1 LKRIKIIFFNLL
13 TLTAASLLL
22 RTIGMSFQVY
32 LSKKIGPAGIG
43 LLQLI
48 MSIYFL
54 AATFAI
60 SGIRLATTRLVAE
73 ELGMDREAGARQA
86 IKNSLCYCLIFST
99 VFAVTLFF
107 CADIVGSTWLG
118 DARTI
123 LSLRILALS
132 LPFLAICAVMGGYF
146 TAVRRVLKLSAV
158 LIAEQVFRIAATVIC
173 LLALLPKGL
182 EYACAGIA
190 IGACIG
196 EITSCLLLFILY
208 RLDIRQYK
216 NRESSPDLSPRMLRI
231 ALPVALSAYVT
242 SIIRTVQ
249 QTLIPYGLKKS
260 GASGEKA
267 LATYGTIQGM
277 AIPLLMFPAVLL
289 YAISDLIVP
298 ELAECQAQGR
308 PNRLSYIINRV
319 INIGLITSL
328 GVMSIFYRFSAELGS
343 AVYNSSEA
351 GYYLK
356 ILSPLIPIMYMDSIV
371 DGMLKGIGQQLPSMG
386 YNILESL
393 IGVTLI
399 YVLLPKFAVTGYIIT
414 LFLTRTLNFSL
425 SINRLR
431 RVVPLKITVGAICKM
446 LFCILNALI
455 ISNLILHTLHITWLP
470 LCIFTNAAAYYL
482 LLRLM
487 SCITGEDLA
496 WFKSIFF

>member
-1 LKRIKIIFFNLL
+1 LKRIKVIFFNLL

-60 SGIRLATTRLVAE
+60 SGIRLAATRLAAE
-73 ELGMDREAGARQA
+73 ELGMGREAGARKA
-86 IKNSLCYCLIFST
+86 IKICLCYSLIFSI
-99 VFAVTLFF
+99 VFAILLFC
-107 CADIVGSTWLG
+107 CADFIGRVWLG

-123 LSLRILALS
+123 FSLRILALS

-158 LIAEQVFRIAATVIC
+158 MIAEQVFRIAATVIC
-173 LLALLPKGL
+173 LLALLPRGL

-190 IGACIG
+190 IGNCIG
-196 EITSCLLLFILY
+196 EITSCLLLFVLY
-208 RLDIRQYK
+208 RLDIRQYE
-216 NRESSPDLSPRMLRI
+216 NQESSPDLLPRMLRI
-231 ALPVALSAYVT
+231 ALPVAFSAYVT

-260 GASGEKA
+260 GASSERA
-267 LATYGTIQGM
+267 LTTYGTIQGM

-319 INIGLITSL
+319 LYLGLITSI
-328 GVMSIFYRFSAELGS
+328 GVMSVFFRFSADLGS
-343 AVYNSSEA
+343 AIYNSSEA

-356 ILSPLIPIMYMDSIV
+356 ILAPLVPIMYMDSIV
-371 DGMLKGIGQQLPSMG
+371 DGMLKGTGQQLPSMG

-399 YVLLPKFAVTGYIIT
+399 YLLLPKLAVTGYIIT
-414 LFLTRTLNFSL
+414 LFITRTLNFAL

-431 RVVPLKITVGAICKM
+431 RVVPLKITAGSICKI

-470 LCIFTNAAAYYL
+470 LCILITAIAYYL

-487 SCITGEDLA
+487 SSITGEDLA
-496 WFKSIFF
+496 WFRSIFS

>member
-13 TLTAASLLL
+13 TLTATSLLL

-60 SGIRLATTRLVAE
+60 SGIRLAATRLVAE
-73 ELGMDREAGARQA
+73 ELGMNREAGAKKA
-86 IKNSLCYCLIFST
+86 IKTCLGYSLIFST
-99 VFAVTLFF
+99 VSAITLFF
-107 CADIVGSTWLG
+107 CADFIGTLWLG

-158 LIAEQVFRIAATVIC
+158 MIAEQCFRIAATVACI
-173 LLALLPKGL
+173 LALLPRGL

-196 EITSCLLLFILY
+196 EIASCLLLFILY
-208 RLDIRQYK
+208 SVDIRQYK
-216 NRESSPDLSPRMLRI
+216 NRECSPDLPPRMFRI
-231 ALPVALSAYVT
+231 ALPVAFSAYVT

-260 GASGEKA
+260 GASRESA

-319 INIGLITSL
+319 ISLGLISSI
-328 GVMSIFYRFSAELGS
+328 GVMSIFFRFSAELGS
-343 AVYNSSEA
+343 VVYNSSQA

-356 ILSPLIPIMYMDSIV
+356 ILAPLIPVMYMDSIV
-371 DGMLKGIGQQLPSMG
+371 DGMLKGIGQQVPSMA
-386 YNILESL
+386 YNIFESL

-399 YVLLPKFAVTGYIIT
+399 YLLLPKFAIAGYIFT
-414 LFLTRTLNFSL
+414 LFLTRTLNFGLSL
-425 SINRLR
+425 NRLR
-431 RVVPLKITVGAICKM
+431 KFVSLKITAGAICKM

-455 ISNLILHTLHITWLP
+455 ISNLVFYTLHITWLP
-470 LCIFTNAAAYYL
+470 LCILTTAAAYYL

-496 WFKSIFF
+496 WFKSIFS